1 MPVIV
6 NTAAGTSSFAVSA
19 YSPAAS
25 NATVGG
31 PAFSAAILLRIVNA
45 MWIIERPVGTGNS
58 TLTIQWVAGLEGAT
72 FAALPNTQIGISRH
86 DGISW
91 SAAIQTSGD
100 NTANTVTATFSAFGV
115 FGVADIGVALPVKFG
130 AIKAYEKQ
138 NGIQL
143 DWKVYSENK
152 VKTL

>member
-58 TLTIQWVAGLEGAT
+58 TLTIQWVAGLEGPH
-72 FAALPNTQIGISRH
+72 LQLYLIHR
-86 DGISW
+86 
-91 SAAIQTSGD
+91 SGL
-100 NTANTVTATFSAFGV
+100 AVMMVSPGRLLFKLAE
-115 FGVADIGVALPVKFG
+115 IILLIP
-130 AIKAYEKQ
+130 
-138 NGIQL
+138 
-143 DWKVYSENK
+143 
-152 VKTL
+152 